1 MKERGIPITKI
12 EHISHTAHAKNIR
25 TIKDFFHHVRSNPMT
40 VDGLIL
46 ENLIREIISTEFEAF
61 SKTQNKN
68 SDQIERLKQQARIES
83 SKQLDTA
90 TRLKRLGDDY
100 LQKQIA
106 DRQYNAK
113 KQDIEVMR
121 EDNALLRE
129 WLEATQAA
137 SESTLA
143 ESVSEVRA
151 LGRRLHQRD
160 APFFEKFADLM
171 VQHKDQTTKAL
182 VRIQEEH
189 QVEAQYA
196 FDKI

>member
-1 MKERGIPITKI
+1 
-12 EHISHTAHAKNIR
+12 
-25 TIKDFFHHVRSNPMT
+25 MT

-129 WLEATQAA
+129 WLEATHAA
-137 SESTLA
+137 NEGALA
-143 ESVSEVRA
+143 E
-151 LGRRLHQRD
+151 
-160 APFFEKFADLM
+160 
-171 VQHKDQTTKAL
+171 
-182 VRIQEEH
+182 
-189 QVEAQYA
+189 
-196 FDKI
+196 

>member
-1 MKERGIPITKI
+1 MPERGIPITKI

-90 TRLKRLGDDY
+90 TRLKRLGDQYD
-100 LQKQIA
+100 QKVIA
-106 DRQYNAK
+106 DRQHNAR
-113 KQDIEVMR
+113 KQDILDMR
-121 EDNALLRE
+121 EDNDLLRE
-129 WLEATQAA
+129 WLEATHAA
-137 SESTLA
+137 NEGSL
-143 ESVSEVRA
+143 
-151 LGRRLHQRD
+151 RD
-160 APFFEKFADLM
+160 SLTE
-171 VQHKDQTTKAL
+171 TK
-182 VRIQEEH
+182 
-189 QVEAQYA
+189 
-196 FDKI
+196 